1 MTENAKQQPAQKVK
15 LEEAAWGGE
24 DDDLDI
30 DDEIMADNKV
40 TADEGESV
48 NNDIYVPPQPGVDPM
63 LAILR

>member
-1 MTENAKQQPAQKVK
+1 MK

-40 TADEGESV
+40 TAEEAELV
-48 NNDIYVPPQPGVDPM
+48 NNDIYVPP
-63 LAILR
+63 

>member
-1 MTENAKQQPAQKVK
+1 MK

-40 TADEGESV
+40 TAEEAELI
-48 NNDIYVPPQPGVDPM
+48 NNDI
-63 LAILR
+63 

>member
-1 MTENAKQQPAQKVK
+1 MK

-40 TADEGESV
+40 TADEAELV
-48 NNDIYVPPQPGVDPM
+48 NNDIYVLP
-63 LAILR
+63 

>member
-1 MTENAKQQPAQKVK
+1 MK

-40 TADEGESV
+40 TSDEAELV
-48 NNDIYVPPQPGVDPM
+48 NNDIYVPP
-63 LAILR
+63 